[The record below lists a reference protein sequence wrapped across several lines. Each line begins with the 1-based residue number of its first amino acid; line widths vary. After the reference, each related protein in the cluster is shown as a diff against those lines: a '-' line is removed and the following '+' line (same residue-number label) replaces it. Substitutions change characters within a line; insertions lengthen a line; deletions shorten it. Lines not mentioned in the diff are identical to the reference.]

1 MSREEGVSFVHRAAR
16 VYYLPGMGSEA
27 KDPAAVALGRKGGLA
42 RAKTLTAKQRR
53 ESARKAS
60 KAAAEARTAKAQ
72 KKKAAGK

>member
-1 MSREEGVSFVHRAAR
+1 
-16 VYYLPGMGSEA
+16 MGSEA